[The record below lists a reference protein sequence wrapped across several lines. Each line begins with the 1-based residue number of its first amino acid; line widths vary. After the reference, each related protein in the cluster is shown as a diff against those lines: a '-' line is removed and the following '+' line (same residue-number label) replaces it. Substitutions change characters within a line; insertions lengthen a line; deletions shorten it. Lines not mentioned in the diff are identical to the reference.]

1 MSTVA
6 GDTTLQII
14 KTELYVP
21 VVTLNTKNTK
31 KTSTLLEEGF
41 KRSLAWNEY
50 KSKIQRVETGDGN
63 ENLNQLRIFLD
74 SSFQGVNKLI
84 VAAYNVGNTGV
95 PKNDHK
101 KYYQPTVEVKQYNI
115 LIDDGNFYDQ
125 NVNDSITRYNKL
137 LKLTSG
143 KGEDYTTGCL
153 LDYYYYLKSFN
164 IVAIDLSKQS
174 ILDSD
179 PRIAQ
184 QLEFIYRLDGNTK
197 AEILTVLEKE
207 KETILEFSK
216 GDVTLL

>member
-1 MSTVA
+1 M
-6 GDTTLQII
+6 
-14 KTELYVP
+14 
-21 VVTLNTKNTK
+21 
-31 KTSTLLEEGF
+31 
-41 KRSLAWNEY
+41 
-50 KSKIQRVETGDGN
+50 
-63 ENLNQLRIFLD
+63 
-74 SSFQGVNKLI
+74 
-84 VAAYNVGNTGV
+84 AAYNVGNTGV
-95 PKNDHK
+95 PKIDHK
-101 KYYQPTVEVKQYNI
+101 KYYQPTVEVKQHNI

-153 LDYYYYLKSFN
+153 VDYYYYLKSFN

-216 GDVTLL
+216 GDVRLL